1 MALTLLASAT
11 CLVAL
16 WAHGRLSN
24 RASVPEGAR
33 GLQGG
38 TQRLYDSA
46 RRSLNNDLEAVT
58 LSYASVKEALDR
70 GSTEEAVQ
78 ILRLAYEVLD
88 VTVDSMSTVLDT
100 LGQQS
105 RKLSAFVEVPR
116 VDPGAFQSAGL
127 ARGFAGV
134 SLLQTLLVSTT
145 ERFRLRVYALALGC
159 SALARFMC
167 ASTQRLEL
175 EPSAAS
181 AAWSDIRS
189 LEADF
194 GTLTLETIE
203 SVRLLLLSIERS
215 VALGGGGKPTV
226 LSSAR

>member
-1 MALTLLASAT
+1 
-11 CLVAL
+11 
-16 WAHGRLSN
+16 
-24 RASVPEGAR
+24 
-33 GLQGG
+33 
-38 TQRLYDSA
+38 
-46 RRSLNNDLEAVT
+46 
-58 LSYASVKEALDR
+58 
-70 GSTEEAVQ
+70 
-78 ILRLAYEVLD
+78 
-88 VTVDSMSTVLDT
+88 
-100 LGQQS
+100 
-105 RKLSAFVEVPR
+105 
-116 VDPGAFQSAGL
+116 
-127 ARGFAGV
+127 
-134 SLLQTLLVSTT
+134 
-145 ERFRLRVYALALGC
+145 
-159 SALARFMC
+159 MC